1 VPRLVPAP
9 HNEIY
14 REQTAWTAK
23 HEEWIAHRHFADPA
37 ARSAF
42 SFYRAA
48 VAERDV
54 TLSAITAELAPYFD
68 KAPFAEPGHSLAAYR
83 AIDSADGSGVRLV
96 GQIQ

>member
-1 VPRLVPAP
+1 MSPGVNRWHGKTRSADAIPAECLGSFLLR

-54 TLSAITAELAPYFD
+54 TLSAITAELACGCRKLRPSD
-68 KAPFAEPGHSLAAYR
+68 
-83 AIDSADGSGVRLV
+83 
-96 GQIQ
+96 